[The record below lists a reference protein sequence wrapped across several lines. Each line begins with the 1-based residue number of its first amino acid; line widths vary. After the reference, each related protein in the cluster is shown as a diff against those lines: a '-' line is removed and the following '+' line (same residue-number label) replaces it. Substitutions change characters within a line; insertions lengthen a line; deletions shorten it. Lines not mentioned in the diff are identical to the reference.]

1 MKNCFISRSVVDDAN
16 SFAPPSESIVV
27 VDIESTVLFEKLNP
41 VLSDGHRANLL
52 TRLIDKNVPREVA
65 DVISQLVVNVPH
77 DSTNRGWTDEQI
89 KNTIVSRH
97 FENEIELEQ
106 VRRELD
112 EVIGDMFP
120 DADPPGAV
128 SPGAV
133 PPGAVPP
140 GAVPP
145 GADSSDSKS

>member
-16 SFAPPSESIVV
+16 SFAPPFESIVV
-27 VDIESTVLFEKLNP
+27 VDIESTDLFEKLNP

-97 FENEIELEQ
+97 FDNEIELEQ

-120 DADPPGAV
+120 DA
-128 SPGAV
+128 V
-133 PPGAVPP
+133 PPVAVPP

>member
-27 VDIESTVLFEKLNP
+27 VDIESTELFEKLNP

-77 DSTNRGWTDEQI
+77 DSRYRGWTDEQI

-120 DADPPGAV
+120 DD
-128 SPGAV
+128 V

-145 GADSSDSKS
+145 GADSSGSSDSKPE